1 MRLLNLKK
9 IEKGVDIFPNLCY
22 TIITPR
28 EKGKKIMT
36 TKQVK
41 FFDSENQAIHGGILI
56 NDETLICGCC
66 GGVFNK
72 DEWDDLGITI
82 MEEYANWMNLD
93 EEIVGN

>member
-1 MRLLNLKK
+1 
-9 IEKGVDIFPNLCY
+9 
-22 TIITPR
+22 
-28 EKGKKIMT
+28 MT

-66 GGVFNK
+66 GGVFIK

-82 MEEYANWMNLD
+82 ME
-93 EEIVGN
+93 